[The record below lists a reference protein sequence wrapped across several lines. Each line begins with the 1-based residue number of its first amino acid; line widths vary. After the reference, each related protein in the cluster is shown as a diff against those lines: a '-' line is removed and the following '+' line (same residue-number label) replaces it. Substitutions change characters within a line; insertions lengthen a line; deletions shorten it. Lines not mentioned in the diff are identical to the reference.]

1 MAKTVLITGSS
12 RGIGAAIAEL
22 FYKNGYNVAINYNNS
37 EKEAV
42 ELFERLP
49 GSLLLKGDV
58 SVQEDAEKMVEKTV
72 SHFGSIDVLV
82 NNAGISS
89 FNLLCDITL
98 NEWEKLFSVNVTGT
112 FLMSKYAAKH
122 MIRQHHGKIINISSI
137 WGISGASC
145 ESCYSA
151 SKGAVIA
158 FTKALA
164 KELGPSGISVNCI
177 APGFID
183 TDMNKNI
190 SPEDTQ
196 AFANE
201 TALGRIGTPLE
212 VAKAALFLASEN
224 ADFITGQILG
234 VDGGAII

>member
-12 RGIGAAIAEL
+12 RGIGAASAKL
-22 FYKNGYNVAINYNNS
+22 FYENGYNVAINYNNS
-37 EKEAV
+37 EKEAK
-42 ELFERLP
+42 ELASLLP

-58 SVQEDAEKMVEKTV
+58 SKEQDVISMVEETV
-72 SHFGSIDVLV
+72 AHFGRIDVLI
-82 NNAGISS
+82 NNAGISKAG
-89 FNLLCDITL
+89 LLQDTSL
-98 NEWEKLFSVNVTGT
+98 SDWKRLFSVNVTGT
-112 FLMSKYAAKH
+112 FLMSKYVSKH
-122 MIRQHHGKIINISSI
+122 MISNHSGKIINISSI

-164 KELGPSGISVNCI
+164 KELGPSGITVNCI

-190 SPEDTQ
+190 SKEE
-196 AFANE
+196 ARSFCEE
-201 TALGRIGTPLE
+201 TPLGRIGTPNE
-212 VAKAALFLASEN
+212 VAKTALFLASEN
-224 ADFITGQILG
+224 SDFITGQIIG
-234 VDGGAII
+234 VDGGAVI

>member
-1 MAKTVLITGSS
+1 MSKTVLVTGAS
-12 RGIGAAIAEL
+12 RGIGSAIAKL
-22 FYKNGYNVAINYNNS
+22 FYENGYNVAINYNNS
-37 EKEAV
+37 EENAKKLT
-42 ELFERLP
+42 ELLP

-58 SVQEDAEKMVEKTV
+58 SKEQDAIAMVEEAV
-72 SHFGSIDVLV
+72 SHFGKIDVLI
-82 NNAGISS
+82 NNAGISQTG
-89 FNLLCDITL
+89 LLQDTL
-98 NEWEKLFSVNVTGT
+98 LSDWERLFSVNVTGT
-112 FLMSKYAAKH
+112 FLMSKYASKN
-122 MIRQHHGKIINISSI
+122 MIANHSGKIINISSI

-164 KELGPSGISVNCI
+164 KELGTSGITVNCI

-201 TALGRIGTPLE
+201 TPLGRIGSPLE

>member
-12 RGIGAAIAEL
+12 RGIGAAAAKL
-22 FYKNGYNVAINYNNS
+22 FYENGYNVVINYNNS
-37 EKEAV
+37 EKEAT
-42 ELFERLP
+42 ELASLLP

-58 SVQEDAEKMVEKTV
+58 SKEQDVISMVEKTIA
-72 SHFGSIDVLV
+72 HFGRIDVLI
-82 NNAGISS
+82 NNAGISLV
-89 FNLLCDITL
+89 NLLQETSLLD
-98 NEWEKLFSVNVTGT
+98 WERLFAVNVTGT
-112 FLMSKYAAKH
+112 FLMSKYVSKH
-122 MIRQHHGKIINISSI
+122 MIANHSGKSINISSI

-164 KELGPSGISVNCI
+164 KELGSSGINVNCI

-183 TDMNKNI
+183 TDMNKHI
-190 SPEDTQ
+190 SKEDAQ
-196 AFANE
+196 AFCEE
-201 TALGRIGTPLE
+201 TPLRRIGKPKD
-212 VAKAALFLASEN
+212 VAKAALFLASED
-224 ADFITGQILG
+224 ADFITGQILN